1 MPNPELSVPERAA
14 LLALMTFVSEV
25 SNRDLRE
32 RYGFAVDGRVRR
44 RLEDLKLVTSR
55 RAADVPGRPFVLEL
69 SEEGWRWCR
78 AELGA
83 QAPDGAPRA
92 YRLAYGLMHVLD
104 RYIERS
110 GCSMADVFAV
120 DVEERIRAAYA
131 DLATEPGGWVRL
143 SRVRERL
150 ADLSRDEVDAAL
162 RRLDRRP
169 GVLLDPEVNRKTL
182 SDADRAA
189 AVSIGGDD
197 KHVLAIGRP

>member
-1 MPNPELSVPERAA
+1 MSNPELGVPERAA

-25 SNRDLRE
+25 SNRDLRG
-32 RYGFAVDGRVRR
+32 RYGFTIDGKVRR
-44 RLEDLKLVTSR
+44 RLEDLKLITSR
-55 RAADVPGRPFVLEL
+55 RAAGVPGRPFVLEL
-69 SEEGWRWCR
+69 TEAGWRWGR
-78 AELGA
+78 EELGA
-83 QAPDGAPRA
+83 AAPDGAPRA
-92 YRLAYGLMHVLD
+92 YRLAYGLMNVLD

-110 GCSMADVFAV
+110 GGTMADVFAV
-120 DVEERIRAAYA
+120 DVEERIRDAYA
-131 DLATEPGGWVRL
+131 GLADAPGAWVRL

-189 AVSIGGDD
+189 AVTIGGDD
-197 KHVLAIGRP
+197 KHVLAIERS